1 MSGRFC
7 VLGLRPLLAVQLL
20 ILKVKYTYQKLN
32 IHKSKLLNC
41 NINIKNPN
49 QNQTFS
55 NLPPALLQSKTIC
68 IFAHSEQY
76 PFGLRPRGHP
86 YPHIIYM
93 AQSKSFFGLRRG
105 STKTLTFSVYNGKQ
119 VTKDR
124 VYNVKNP
131 RSAMQMKQRAIMATA
146 LRGYSALQEI
156 CDHSF
161 EGITYGQKSMNYFVS
176 ENARMIRSA
185 APNVNLSLSKGNS
198 VSNAYIISKG
208 SLPSVLVEVNTEG
221 NNKFTVS
228 MNIPVSG
235 FTFGTFMAQLGAT
248 QVGDMATFVM
258 LCDNQGA
265 NASIYWMRLK
275 LTEENK
281 SKSINTTSD
290 IDIISVLTEGKDFDT
305 NIDNFSVGDFAIKI
319 NKENGFVIVEE
330 VNTSG
335 PRSLGVVLSR
345 KTDTGWLRSPSTMVN
360 ITETYNY
367 AEALASYP
375 ESGEKILNGGN
386 V

>member
-1 MSGRFC
+1 
-7 VLGLRPLLAVQLL
+7 
-20 ILKVKYTYQKLN
+20 
-32 IHKSKLLNC
+32 
-41 NINIKNPN
+41 
-49 QNQTFS
+49 
-55 NLPPALLQSKTIC
+55 
-68 IFAHSEQY
+68 
-76 PFGLRPRGHP
+76 
-86 YPHIIYM
+86 M

-124 VYNVKNP
+124 VTDVKNP
-131 RSAMQMKQRAIMATA
+131 RSAAQMKQRAIMATA

-161 EGITYGQKSMNYFVS
+161 EGVTYGQKSMNYFVS

-198 VSNAYIISKG
+198 VSNAYIIAKG
-208 SLPSVLVEVNTEG
+208 SLSPVEVSVNDS
-221 NNKFTVS
+221 KFTIS
-228 MNIPVSG
+228 ANIPESG
-235 FTFGTFMAQLGAT
+235 FTFGSFMSQLGAT

-258 LCDNQGA
+258 LCDNPGA
-265 NASIYWMRLK
+265 NASIYWVRLK

-281 SKSINTTSD
+281 TKSINTASD
-290 IDIISVLTEGKDFDT
+290 IDILTVLSEGVDYET
-305 NIDNFSVGDFAIKI
+305 NIDNFSDGDFTITT
-319 NKENGFVIVEE
+319 NKAGGYVLVQETS
-330 VNTSG
+330 TSG
-335 PRSLGVVLSR
+335 PRSLGVILSR
-345 KTDTGWLRSPSTMVN
+345 KTDTGWLRSSSTMVN
-360 ITETYNY
+360 LTETFNY